1 MTEYIT
7 LDWDINFKC
16 CKHDQQAHT
25 REVSLEEKT
34 ACTELGCNC
43 REYNNMNDSVSY
55 GILKRLVRM
64 NRHLF
69 GRVFVRAS
77 AHGNTHVKVELKE
90 EWVPLYDNNAI
101 KPTEELKFLIRSY
114 LRDDPIRHRLD
125 ETRYLIEHE
134 NQFGINLPD
143 WKPAGAGGTGRLWDY
158 KIDGSMAL
166 DAGEWEEETF

>member
-7 LDWDINFKC
+7 LDWDIDF
-16 CKHDQQAHT
+16 T
-25 REVSLEEKT
+25 TVR
-34 ACTELGCNC
+34 
-43 REYNNMNDSVSY
+43 DSVSY

-69 GRVFVRAS
+69 GRVFIRAS
-77 AHGNTHVKVELKE
+77 AHGNTHVKVELNE
-90 EWVPLYDNNAI
+90 PIEYEHGTM
-101 KPTEELKFLIRSY
+101 PTENFKFMVRSY

-125 ETRYLIEHE
+125 ETRYLIEHKE
-134 NQFGINLPD
+134 NYNLNLSD